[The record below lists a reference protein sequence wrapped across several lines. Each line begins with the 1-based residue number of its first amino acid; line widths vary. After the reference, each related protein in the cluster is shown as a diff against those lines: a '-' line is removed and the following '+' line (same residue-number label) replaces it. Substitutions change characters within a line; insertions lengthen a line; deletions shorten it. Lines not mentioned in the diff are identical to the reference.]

1 MTTLAAILK
10 AAAIAAAV
18 LVPFWLVRYKGVRR
32 G

>member
-18 LVPFWLVRYKGVRR
+18 LVPFWLGRYKEGRR